1 MVDMNGKELKIG
13 DKVRPDGPGMILLIV
28 SEFDVEELGHC
39 LFGQQIEN
47 PLVFSPL
54 TKEDLATGW
63 ILIEE

>member
-1 MVDMNGKELKIG
+1 
-13 DKVRPDGPGMILLIV
+13 MILLIV